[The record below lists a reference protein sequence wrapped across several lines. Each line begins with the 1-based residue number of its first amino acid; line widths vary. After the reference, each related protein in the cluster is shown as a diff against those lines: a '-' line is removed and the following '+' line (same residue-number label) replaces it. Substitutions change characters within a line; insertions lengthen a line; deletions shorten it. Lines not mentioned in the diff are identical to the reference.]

1 MSMLY
6 LCGLNGEVAGCVLE
20 IGPQGVTIGR
30 EPEKCGFVLPR
41 PEISRVHA
49 SVMPLPNS
57 TGMIVQDLN
66 STNGTF
72 ALTGQANRVPAS
84 WVKIPPGRQVQL
96 YARDRLRLGVSG
108 AEFEIRALADVGWGM
123 PVTQQDQDGAHQ
135 MTVAMPPVGR
145 GRAAADPLPM
155 SGYMRP
161 RANCDVLNRNQKRCP
176 VCSSPSLAAAKR
188 GYSAGWGF
196 AGLVFLGPLGLFA
209 GAIGKDDILVHCMNC
224 GNEWK
229 P

>member
-1 MSMLY
+1 MLY

-30 EPEKCGFVLPR
+30 DPQKCGFVLPR
-41 PEISRVHA
+41 REVSRVHA
-49 SVMPLPNS
+49 SIMPISNF

-72 ALTGQANRVPAS
+72 ALTGQAKRAPAS
-84 WVKIPPGRQVQL
+84 WVQIPPGRQVQL
-96 YARDRLRLGVSG
+96 YSRDRFRLGSSG
-108 AEFEIRALADVGWGM
+108 AEFEIRELSDVGWGM
-123 PVTQQDQDGAHQ
+123 LGAQQDAVRANQR
-135 MTVAMPPVGR
+135 TIAMPLAGR
-145 GRAAADPLPM
+145 GMVPADPLPM

-161 RANCDVLNRNQKRCP
+161 RANADLVNRNQKRCP
-176 VCSSPSLAAAKR
+176 VCNSPSLAAAKR